1 MKIETQLTAE
11 AKVCKGCCSAEK
23 GVPKPLSLHWKNIL
37 APTDLSEP
45 SKFALKTAA
54 ALAQTCG
61 AKMILLNVVQMPNC
75 CSSDSPPN
83 VEEMMAIARKSLDE
97 IARTIPSDVPIK
109 KIVRFGT
116 RDPVDQIIDEAN
128 NESADLIVVA
138 THGYS
143 GLKQVLLGGTAER
156 VVRHAPCPVLVVGPA
171 CKSSQPAESPTR
183 EAAKQLG
190 KN

>member
-1 MKIETQLTAE
+1 MKIETQLTPE
-11 AKVCKGCCSAEK
+11 AKACKGCCSAEK
-23 GVPKPLSLHWKNIL
+23 AVPKPLPLHWKNIL

-45 SKFALKTAA
+45 SKRALKTAA
-54 ALAQTCG
+54 ALAQNCG

-75 CSSDSPPN
+75 CSSDAPPN
-83 VEEMMAIARKSLDE
+83 AEEMMDIARKSLDE
-97 IARTIPSDVPIK
+97 IARTVFPDVSVE

-116 RDPVDQIIDEAN
+116 GEPVVQVIEEAN
-128 NESADLIVVA
+128 RMSVDLIIVA

-171 CKSSQPAESPTR
+171 CKSSQPAGFP
-183 EAAKQLG
+183 
-190 KN
+190 